1 MIKGYAVI
9 LPPNEQV
16 WKGDDFAQP
25 VTDEDGSEDIAR
37 QRLINAF
44 ANTVIGTVFT
54 EIDRNDAWQF
64 WQIAEK
70 NGFHIRIFD
79 RLPIVLPKPA
89 RDLQRV

>member
-9 LPPNEQV
+9 LPPNETV
-16 WKGDDFAQP
+16 WRGDDFAQP
-25 VTDEDGSEDIAR
+25 VTDEDGSEERAR
-37 QRLINAF
+37 QNLMNAF
-44 ANTVIGTVFT
+44 ANTVVGEVFT
-54 EIDRNDAWQF
+54 AIDPNDAWQF

-79 RLPIVLPKPA
+79 SLPIVLAKPA